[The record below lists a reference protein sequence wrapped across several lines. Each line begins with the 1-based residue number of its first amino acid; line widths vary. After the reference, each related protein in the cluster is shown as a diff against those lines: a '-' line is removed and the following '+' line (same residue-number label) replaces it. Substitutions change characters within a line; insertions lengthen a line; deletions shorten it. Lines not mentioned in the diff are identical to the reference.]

1 MIKGLYEAY
10 LPVRDIERSI
20 EFYNKLGL
28 ELAYKNELVTFFW
41 PEKGKIWLGL
51 WPCEQVNIPCPASI
65 RHVAF
70 Q

>member
-41 PEKGKIWLGL
+41 LEKGKIW
-51 WPCEQVNIPCPASI
+51 PCPASI

>member
-20 EFYNKLGL
+20 EFHNKLGL

-41 PEKGKIWLGL
+41 LEKGKSWLGL